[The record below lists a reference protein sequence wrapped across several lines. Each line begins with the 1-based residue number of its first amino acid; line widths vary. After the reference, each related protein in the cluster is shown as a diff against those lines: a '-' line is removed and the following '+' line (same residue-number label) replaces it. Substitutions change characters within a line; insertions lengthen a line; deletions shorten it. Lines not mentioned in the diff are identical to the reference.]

1 MWAKP
6 WANRRLSWR
15 RRSSRPSSGV
25 GGMLGWRWWSCVPGH
40 GEARRQLPR
49 TTGRVPR
56 SAGASRGERRSGWCY
71 LGRAMTEVQLE
82 QLVAAVGALPAP
94 ERVRVAT
101 KVIEGL
107 SADERKLVLQRIAP
121 PADSVESIPSM
132 LGLFADEPELVDEV
146 CRRAYADR
154 ATAEPRPI
162 DE

>member
-1 MWAKP
+1 
-6 WANRRLSWR
+6 
-15 RRSSRPSSGV
+15 
-25 GGMLGWRWWSCVPGH
+25 
-40 GEARRQLPR
+40 
-49 TTGRVPR
+49 
-56 SAGASRGERRSGWCY
+56 
-71 LGRAMTEVQLE
+71 MTEVQLE

>member
-1 MWAKP
+1 
-6 WANRRLSWR
+6 
-15 RRSSRPSSGV
+15 
-25 GGMLGWRWWSCVPGH
+25 
-40 GEARRQLPR
+40 
-49 TTGRVPR
+49 
-56 SAGASRGERRSGWCY
+56 
-71 LGRAMTEVQLE
+71 MTEAQLE

-107 SADERKLVLQRIAP
+107 SPDERLLVLQRVVSPTALVD
-121 PADSVESIPSM
+121 AGPSM

>member
-1 MWAKP
+1 
-6 WANRRLSWR
+6 
-15 RRSSRPSSGV
+15 
-25 GGMLGWRWWSCVPGH
+25 
-40 GEARRQLPR
+40 
-49 TTGRVPR
+49 
-56 SAGASRGERRSGWCY
+56 
-71 LGRAMTEVQLE
+71 MTEAQLE

-107 SADERKLVLQRIAP
+107 SSAERLLVLQRVASP
-121 PADSVESIPSM
+121 TSSVEAAPSM